1 MLYSSALI
9 EADKSRHD
17 FAHHPARHRRRR
29 RRDNLKSS
37 RKAQQLYAEDAPELR
52 TALAA
57 INADKS
63 VRSIVLTGAGRG
75 FCAGQDL
82 EDVIDPSTD
91 KPGAVSTTLTDD
103 YNRLIHALH
112 DGPVPVVCAVNG
124 IAAGAGA
131 NIALACDIVLAARS
145 ASFLQSFAKI
155 GLVPDGGG
163 SYFLP
168 RMSGTARAMGLSML
182 ADKLPAEQA
191 RDWNLNWQVTDDA
204 NLMTEAR
211 SIARHL
217 ANQPTLALG
226 LIKREI
232 HASARN
238 DLARQLALEATLQQK
253 ASGSHDYQEGVAAFL
268 EKRKPVFIGR

>member
-1 MLYSSALI
+1 MTSPTILLDI
-9 EADKSRHD
+9 VGGV
-17 FAHHPARHRRRR
+17 
-29 RRDNLKSS
+29 
-37 RKAQQLYAEDAPELR
+37 AEITLNRPEKLNSFTREMHAELR
-52 TALAA
+52 MALAA
-57 INADKS
+57 INANES
-63 VRSIVLTGAGRG
+63 VRAILLTGSGRG

-82 EDVIDPSTD
+82 EDVIDPSTG

-103 YNRLIHALH
+103 YNPLIQALH
-112 DGPVPVVCAVNG
+112 NGPLPVVCAVNG

-145 ASFLQSFAKI
+145 ASFLQAFAKI
-155 GLVPDGGG
+155 GLVPDAGG

-168 RMSGTARAMGLSML
+168 RLIGTARAMGLSML

-191 RDWNLNWQVTDDA
+191 RDWGLIWQVTDDA
-204 NLMTEAR
+204 DLMTEAR

-238 DLARQLALEATLQQK
+238 DLARQLALETTLQQM

-268 EKRKPVFIGR
+268 EKRKPVFLGR